1 MMMMRSAE
9 KASPS
14 IQFALL
20 AIIDLNDVFLA
31 YSNNHSIQPNH
42 FAAENGDDN
51 ITVRRDLCE
60 RAFLH
65 LLLKSDQISFATHF
79 FSFFHPPL
87 LCLLGITQLACIP
100 HISTPSSSNGD
111 PMCGSFFFLWPF
123 SRLPPCNKKTT
134 KMKININKSA
144 DDCRGMVGKM
154 RWVLIRAG
162 RKAHDE

>member
-1 MMMMRSAE
+1 MMMMMRSAE

-111 PMCGSFFFLWPF
+111 PMCGSFFSCGPLV
-123 SRLPPCNKKTT
+123 
-134 KMKININKSA
+134 
-144 DDCRGMVGKM
+144 DCLHVIKRQ
-154 RWVLIRAG
+154 
-162 RKAHDE
+162 RK